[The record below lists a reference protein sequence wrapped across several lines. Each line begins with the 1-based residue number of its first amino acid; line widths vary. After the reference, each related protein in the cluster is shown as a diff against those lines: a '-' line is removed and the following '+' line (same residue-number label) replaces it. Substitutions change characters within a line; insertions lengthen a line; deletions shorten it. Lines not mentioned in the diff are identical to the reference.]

1 MRGLP
6 TLNSSV
12 DRKTLAW
19 IKQGVDETL
28 KSVHH
33 APDDFLQNLDD
44 TTPIQAC
51 IEPLHRVKGAVR
63 MVGIE
68 GAYILTQEME
78 NLTNALVENKVKQ
91 KKDAAEVLAT
101 ALLQL
106 PGYLESLYH
115 GQPDI
120 PIILLP
126 ILNDLRASQDK
137 ELLTEGEFFTP
148 DLSVNVPLHADKE
161 CIING
166 DLPLVAK
173 KLRPGYLAGL
183 LGFIKGEQIP
193 ESLENLILV
202 LDNLEIASKT
212 NRAKQFWWIAL
223 AIAESLYEQG
233 LEYSI
238 AIKILLGRV
247 DRQIQRVIEHGEQI
261 LSDDPPDKIT
271 KNLLYYISQ
280 SQTYNSRVVEV
291 KKSFGLDYPD
301 TELVEK
307 ARETLYG
314 FNVNLIESISTQVK
328 EELTT
333 IKDSLDIALH
343 AKAGSTEG
351 LGEVLSRF
359 SIVGDALGMLGMHK
373 PKDMISEQK
382 NFLAPK
388 IAAGETLSDDDLMGI
403 AAALLHVES
412 SLSDL
417 GRSLDAGN
425 NESSLPPAEYENLLK
440 IVAKESLQDLGKIK
454 DSIEQFSSDTENTDL
469 LNSVPEHII
478 NIIGAIKILDFE
490 FQTNIAIAIHNYIS
504 QELIA
509 KKTPVSPDEL
519 DLIANAI
526 IGLENFYQSILEE
539 SVTPEIGLHVAA
551 ESISQLGY
559 PPTDQIFSI
568 PTLYSESEDDDFA
581 MANSK

>member
-1 MRGLP
+1 M
-6 TLNSSV
+6 NSSI

-44 TTPIQAC
+44 TSPIQAC
-51 IEPLHRVKGAVR
+51 IEPLHRVKGAVL

-78 NLTNALVENKVKQ
+78 YLANALVENRVKQ

-101 ALLQL
+101 SLLQL

-126 ILNDLRASQDK
+126 LLNDLRASQDK
-137 ELLTEGEFFTP
+137 ELLTEGEFFSP
-148 DLSVNVPLHADKE
+148 DLSVCVPLHADKE

-166 DLPLVAK
+166 ELPLVAK

-202 LDNLEIASKT
+202 LDNLEIAST
-212 NRAKQFWWIAL
+212 TDRAKQFWWIAL
-223 AIAESLYEQG
+223 AVVESLYEQG

-261 LSDDPPDKIT
+261 LTDDPPDKIT

-280 SQTYNSRVVEV
+280 SQTYNERVVEV

-301 TELVEK
+301 SDYVEK

-328 EELTT
+328 EELTAV
-333 IKDSLDIALH
+333 KDSLDIALH

-351 LGEVLSRF
+351 LGTVLTRF

-382 NFLAPK
+382 SFLEPK
-388 IAAGETLSDDDLMGI
+388 ITAGETLSDEDLMGI

-417 GRSLDAGN
+417 GRALDADA

-440 IVAKESLQDLGKIK
+440 LVAKESLQEISKIK
-454 DSIEQFSSDTENTDL
+454 DCVEQFSFDTGNTEL
-469 LNSVPEHII
+469 LNSIPEYIV
-478 NIIGAIKILDFE
+478 NIIGAVRILNFE
-490 FQTNIAIAIHNYIS
+490 LETNIATAIHNYIS

-509 KKTPVSPDEL
+509 KKTEANSINL
-519 DLIANAI
+519 DLLANAI

-539 SVTPEIGLHVAA
+539 SVTPEIGLYVAA
-551 ESISQLGY
+551 ESISQLGF
-559 PPTDQIFSI
+559 PPTDQLFSI
-568 PTLYSESEDDDFA
+568 PTLYSSSDGDDLA